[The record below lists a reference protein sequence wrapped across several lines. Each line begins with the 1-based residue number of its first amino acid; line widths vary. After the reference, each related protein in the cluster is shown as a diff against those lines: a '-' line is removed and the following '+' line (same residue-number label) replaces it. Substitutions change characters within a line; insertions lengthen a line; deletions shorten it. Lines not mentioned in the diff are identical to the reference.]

1 MEEKTMG
8 GTAMKKRTHKL
19 CTILVLL
26 LIMCMSLGFTS
37 NAAVKIS
44 KKSIFL
50 MKGESCKLKVTGTKK
65 KVKWSSSNKNVATV
79 SSNGKVTAKK
89 EGLVTITAKISNK
102 KYKCKVEVVQGRLE
116 VGIDTSYGCLDLSV
130 RNTSNYSVTVENALV
145 ASGSYV
151 DNTTLLADEP
161 VTLKPGKSALLIY
174 EANAAYL
181 QNYRDASLF
190 YDCITR
196 VKFNFKYRNKII
208 PFKLVY
214 SCEMEDNL
222 EYGYE
227 YDWILYQD
235 GKRISPKFND
245 PDMSYK
251 EFTKIKKGMTYKKV
265 VSIVGG
271 NGILRSSSKKI
282 KTYEWDSEESTYG
295 WAMVTFK
302 NGKVYRKTQYL

>member
-1 MEEKTMG
+1 MR
-8 GTAMKKRTHKL
+8 KKIYKAFTVL
-19 CTILVLL
+19 ILL

-44 KKSIFL
+44 SKSIYL
-50 MKGESCKLKVTGTKK
+50 MKGESYKLKITGTKK
-65 KVKWSSSNKNVATV
+65 KVKWSSSNKNVASV

-89 EGLVTITAKISNK
+89 EGLVTITAKVNNK

-130 RNTSNYSVTVENALV
+130 RNTSNYSVTIENVLV

-151 DNTTLLADEP
+151 DTTTLLADRS

-190 YDCITR
+190 YDCITQ
-196 VKFNFKYRNKII
+196 VKFNFKYRGRSI
-208 PFKLVY
+208 PYKLVY
-214 SCEMEDNL
+214 SCDMEDNL

-227 YDWILYQD
+227 YDWISYQD
-235 GKRISPKFND
+235 GKRISPKYND

-271 NGILRSSSKKI
+271 NGILRSSSKNV
-282 KTYEWDSEESTYG
+282 KTYEWNSEESTYG
-295 WAMVTFK
+295 WAMITFK
-302 NGKVYRKTQYL
+302 NGKVHRKTQYL